1 MKTLYK
7 TSSILLLFFAITFV
21 PFKAMAHR
29 IFVFAWAEGNKIHG
43 EVSFSGNGKNKN
55 GIHVPVSIR
64 DSKNNRELFTKQ
76 TDNLGKF
83 SFPITDNLRK
93 NRTDLLLIANT
104 GEGHRGEWRLP
115 ASDYLT
121 GTALPAT
128 DSASAEKE
136 SSPVVSVNEQ
146 QNEDEARLRRI
157 IDQELERRLGPIRKQ
172 LAEQK
177 DPPPGLRDVL
187 GGLGFLFGL
196 AGLLIWS
203 RKTNGNKQESNN

>member
-1 MKTLYK
+1 VKTLYK
-7 TSSILLLFFAITFV
+7 TFPILLLFLAVTFV

-29 IFVFAWAEGNKIHG
+29 IFIFAWAEGNVIHG
-43 EVSFSGNGKNKN
+43 EVSFSGNEKNKN

-64 DSKNNRELFTKQ
+64 DLQNNKELFTRQ
-76 TDNLGKF
+76 TDDLGKF
-83 SFPITDNLRK
+83 SFPITESIRK

-115 ASDYLT
+115 AADYLT
-121 GTALPAT
+121 ATALPLT
-128 DSASAEKE
+128 DSASAEKK

-146 QNEDEARLRRI
+146 QNKDETRLRRI
-157 IDQELERRLGPIRKQ
+157 IDQELEKKLGPIRKQ

-196 AGLLIWS
+196 AGLLAWS